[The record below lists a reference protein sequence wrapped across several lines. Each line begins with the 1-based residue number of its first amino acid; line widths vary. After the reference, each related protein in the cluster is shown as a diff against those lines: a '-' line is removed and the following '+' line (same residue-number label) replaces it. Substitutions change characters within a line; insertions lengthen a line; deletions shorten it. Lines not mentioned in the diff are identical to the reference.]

1 MLLLE
6 WLKYKELV
14 FEKHMTATRLKNIT
28 ESATLRISNLA
39 SELKSQGKDI
49 ISFSLGEPDFTT
61 PKHIVDAAKA
71 SLDRGDTHYTP
82 SPGIPELRK
91 AIAEK
96 LKKEN
101 KIEAKAGNIIVTP
114 GAKQAIFEAML
125 SVLQEGDEAILFDPA
140 WVSYDPCIKLAGAK
154 TVWVPTNRDNGFSPE
169 GLSEC
174 VTKKTKLIVVNSPC
188 NPTGGVYAK
197 KNLKEI
203 ADIAIENNIL
213 VLSDEIYEKIIY
225 GKEHVS
231 IASLDGMGERT
242 ITVNGFSKAYAMT
255 GWRLGYVHAQNE
267 IYESMLKLHSH
278 SVSQATSFVQYAGV
292 AALQG
297 DQSCIKDM
305 VKEFRARRDLL
316 IKGLNEL
323 GMKCTKPEGA
333 FYAFADVS
341 AYGTGEEVAE
351 LLLNKA
357 FVATTPGAA
366 FGEAGNDFI
375 RISYATSQERIKE
388 ALRRMKKV
396 LR

>member
-1 MLLLE
+1 
-6 WLKYKELV
+6 
-14 FEKHMTATRLKNIT
+14 MTAKRLQNIT

-61 PKHIVDAAKA
+61 PKHIIDAAKA

-96 LKKEN
+96 LKTEN
-101 KIEAKAGNIIVTP
+101 KIETKPENVIVTP
-114 GAKQAIFEAML
+114 GAKQAIFEVML

-140 WVSYDPCIKLAGAK
+140 WVSYDPCIQLAGAR
-154 TVWVPTNRDNGFSPE
+154 TVWAPTSRNDGFSPE
-169 GLSEC
+169 NIVEC
-174 VTKKTKLIVVNSPC
+174 VTKKTKLIVINSPC
-188 NPTGGVYAK
+188 NPTGGVYSK
-197 KNLKEI
+197 ETLKEV
-203 ADIAIENNIL
+203 ADIAVDKNIM

-225 GKEHVS
+225 DMEHIS
-231 IASLDGMGERT
+231 IGAMDGMHDLT

-255 GWRLGYVHAQNE
+255 GWRLGYVVAPKE
-267 IYESMLKLHSH
+267 VYEPMLKLHSH

-292 AALQG
+292 AALEG
-297 DQSCIKDM
+297 DQTPVAAM
-305 VKEFRARRDLL
+305 VTEFKKRRDLL
-316 IKGLNEL
+316 IKGLEKL
-323 GMKCTKPEGA
+323 GIKCGRPDGA

-341 AYGTGEEVAE
+341 KYGSGEKVAE

-357 FVATTPGAA
+357 FVATTPGSA
-366 FGEAGNDFI
+366 FGEAGNDYI

-388 ALRRMKKV
+388 ALKRMEAV